1 MNPRQN
7 NFRLL
12 TIHGKLNPQKD
23 ESEARLRNDLYLVG
37 SLTLDYG
44 GKGKINIRL
53 VGYEVPLTTGQ
64 SRGYCMDLL
73 GYDKEF
79 NPYIIELKTS
89 ITSDTI
95 DKVIRQIDLYEKMLT
110 PILPCIESELSG
122 LLMIPSFKLS
132 SVIHKIILIPREF
145 YENKNMK
152 QYKGITTKLC
162 SISRLRSADA
172 LLMKRT
178 SKNDVV
184 LRVHN
189 K

>member
-1 MNPRQN
+1 MKPRQN

-44 GKGKINIRL
+44 TKGKINIRL

-64 SRGYCMDLL
+64 SRGYCIDLF
-73 GYDKEF
+73 GYDKDY

-89 ITSDTI
+89 VTRDTI
-95 DKVIRQIDLYEKMLT
+95 DKVIKQIDQYESLIK
-110 PILPCIESELSG
+110 PILPCIESELME
-122 LLMIPSFKLS
+122 LLMIPSIKFTS
-132 SVIHKIILIPREF
+132 NIQKIVLIPREF
-145 YENKNMK
+145 YQDKHIK
-152 QYKGITTKLC
+152 QYKGIDTKLC
-162 SISRLRSADA
+162 SISRLRSLDA
-172 LLMKRT
+172 LLINRT
-178 SKNDVV
+178 SKNDVI

>member
-12 TIHGKLNPQKD
+12 TIHGKLNPQRD

-44 GKGKINIRL
+44 SKGSINIRL

-64 SRGYCMDLL
+64 SRGYCIDLL

-89 ITSDTI
+89 ITSDTQAV
-95 DKVIRQIDLYEKMLT
+95 DKVHYV
-110 PILPCIESELSG
+110 SE
-122 LLMIPSFKLS
+122 SFKEMAKNSPYKVKKKLD
-132 SVIHKIILIPREF
+132 
-145 YENKNMK
+145 NKYAYN
-152 QYKGITTKLC
+152 IVSL
-162 SISRLRSADA
+162 
-172 LLMKRT
+172 
-178 SKNDVV
+178 
-184 LRVHN
+184 
-189 K
+189 